1 MGQFS
6 SHNKVGNKQVVTAG
20 KAKNIQAKL
29 EVNQPGDQYEQ
40 EADAMAEKVIAA
52 ENDLKK
58 TATPTT
64 GLIGKSFQPSADKAA
79 PGGHNQRIMRK
90 GETGNYDLPV
100 SDSFV
105 TGLNSVTG
113 GSPLPDSTRE
123 TMEQL
128 FGADFSDVRIFADE
142 QAADLSKSI
151 QARAFTYNNKILF
164 NKGAYSTDTP
174 EGKKLLAHELT
185 HVLQQR
191 NGLHL
196 IQRDELIL
204 PPIETSRQV
213 WTQFEEAQ
221 RNFRRDEALRLAV
234 RLAGMH
240 IDLDDLNRFGLE
252 LSVYLMRNGRMTE
265 GLQVLQR
272 CEDFFWIRYVSIHPS
287 PHEFMES
294 YYIDQVRE
302 EGVQAAR
309 RQDWPTAFSI
319 LGIIVLYDQMELSF
333 ENSRNQPSSDE
344 DLRQR
349 MDSISPGLTP
359 RQRRREMEGIFYLGQ
374 LGASL
379 RSVFGYSAM
388 GSVYAAL
395 RQDLT
400 TFLRLQREAILAGDA
415 TLATEMG
422 NQHTNFM
429 AFLRT
434 NNLLLSGE
442 GLTMYSAE
450 SFNERGSVG
459 YVIYGN
465 NGEQEVVTPLPGTA
479 TPSELGFFPHY
490 HSSFERIVNDMEGQ
504 AQLLNDL
511 LAIPAIRS
519 AFPTG
524 VIDMTSLDTRIRI
537 WQMVYAHNSTGSNS
551 GAALTSTI
559 RTIERYLHHFTV
571 HTEYNIRDFGRS
583 YLDTN
588 FPTDLLGRSV
598 RDCGVYALTTAYE
611 IFRMGRGATPRLNL
625 SFKLVSMPEH
635 VTLLIENQD
644 DNTHYLVNNDAI
656 TGPNTGDWMTTV
668 AQAYSGV
675 FSRGFGITPSVAIDL
690 GTTGDTDRSFRSG
703 AWERYQASASWGFQ
717 TEPVSG
723 PSDTRSEEERGRDAY
738 VHYYQRT
745 QDFDRGCQRLV
756 GVMNALN
763 TRVQAAAAG
772 DRQAL
777 LNATL
782 NDATVAANVTALGII
797 YRFYGPS
804 AASSGIIVADA
815 MASARVRQHITGSMY
830 LYSMPSGTAVHPL
843 VRYAMAVLL
852 LESLG
857 TARTADQNAL
867 ITALNAT
874 PDFSTQLT
882 TYTTNRFP
890 VQFKQFK
897 DTVSNV
903 HEQEADAMAAQVV
916 GGGTGATQQVTPL
929 SGSQSQQLSVP
940 APSLSGHQQMAA
952 PSGGSA
958 LDTATQANMEGFFNA
973 DLSGVKVHS
982 GAEATGLNE
991 QWNAKAFTTGQDIYF
1006 NAGQYNPHSHAGEQL
1021 LAHELTHVV
1030 QQSSG
1035 GVGNAGIVQRQPNTQ
1050 LYFEKAGGIETLE
1063 MWVTNKFPVKDASDL
1078 GGEGNYY
1085 TNKGRLVIKTSQDT
1099 MEMEGLYSAIG
1110 AINADLEDGDAFF
1123 LRVTLDGDG
1132 SFYDAD
1138 DSDFDGFQFIFIPKD
1153 TSQQKYIEELKKYV
1167 EKKDKTVDG
1176 LRQNVLIT
1184 YRIIPQEEEEQKK
1197 KETPVTP
1204 KTPPPKPAPTNWGGI
1219 SKWFSEVQQ
1228 LVKGNGRTAGSYTGK
1243 FEATQL
1249 TLPEDAVP
1257 DELQFIK
1264 DKENREIIQVREN
1277 GYNSWIMATEFKG
1290 YLDDTQK
1297 EAGADFYYERIIS
1310 VAKSLAKRSPD
1321 DPNDPEHKA
1330 VANYD
1335 ESLTSSLES
1344 EDGKPI
1350 KYQLPALPAEII
1362 AEDQQPVNG
1371 TGTMAMRLKWENV
1384 SHHILGQITEAM
1396 ATKEYRWEIWDITDL
1411 YERQSEM
1418 EKNEGKKALADAQSA
1433 IETRPLAGDDNEG
1446 VVSEKMDHVGGDFD
1460 RALEELKQRKK
1471 DISADEEKA
1480 LNEGRYLDVVANELN
1495 KQLYGLDA
1503 LFTLGKV
1510 TLGAGAD
1517 FVADDEERSV
1527 HWTKKGV
1534 YIARCIAR
1542 IKTSKGEVIRVPS
1555 VATKI
1560 IKVQDT
1566 AEISREALDKPSKQL
1581 EDLRFNLAFLE
1592 AMPQDQVDP
1601 EQLKLLREK
1610 VKNLELYV
1618 GGDYA
1623 GLFEANIAQLEE
1635 RKKELEKKYDFM
1647 LQFDIGQGIIREV
1660 QRQIDQVKAQLALLK
1675 KRNQEHTYHSA
1686 EAVLVSSVTGQQYP
1700 LMLQITEPVS
1710 KGMQYYFYVSDVTTD
1725 QSHEEK
1731 GYASSESGALEN
1743 ALTAYSS
1750 VLAAEYGGGILSIRL
1765 PNVGW
1770 FKDNLTEEE
1779 RVKQIQIR
1787 THDWTTAKMNLER
1800 LAETIAMIGLVV
1812 TNPALVVVGA
1822 ALTAG
1827 LAADRIAKRISDNT
1841 FSWKD
1846 SQIIG
1851 DMVQILL
1858 SATMFLGKAA
1868 GQIQAIGSKLRY
1880 FEKYGK
1886 FFLLTEAQLK
1896 KIKDIATV
1904 SEDVLNAVS
1913 EVHGN
1918 ISIMDQFAT
1927 IQEKVKLG
1935 QMSNKDARTQMA
1947 GLMSSVLQN
1956 LGGKLKQH
1964 YSSGHMNTAAGEGN
1978 PDPAKKRGPYSE
1990 TEFQG
1995 LQDVLGSA
2003 AKAKDTNLQY
2013 TPEVIHNPEL
2023 KGNAARAR
2031 YRDNMLVLEV
2041 GPQVT
2046 PKIVEGHINTLATLQ
2061 KYEGALGSLRK
2072 LIDYINFLV
2081 TGKGPG
2087 KYGSEHFIATNE
2099 ITKLNEM
2106 IAGLRNLQTNMETGL
2121 ADALKN
2127 PDLQKGDEKAEAAR
2141 KQALEK
2147 INNDIA
2153 EYEKQIAEHTKNLGS
2168 LKPAKDTSIASGNT
2182 LAKGSTA
2189 DNPLKKGDADFF
2201 TDPQVG
2207 KTRYYEDEAGRVS
2220 RTTRISDD
2228 IFELEARLY
2237 ADQGIRADYQAY
2249 YSSKGLNEPGMELAH
2264 GIGPITSVESPQAIA
2279 NAAITV
2285 NQRVQKDIFEGHID
2299 ALRKNQDPN
2308 AQMRLVVRI
2317 ERAEIN
2323 GKPYLKSVKYE
2334 VLASKPGV
2342 QEQSILLA
2350 EVTIKNP
2357 ANKTPDA
2364 SEIDIT
2370 IRATGHPDQFLQDQ
2384 SGSSKP
2390 AQPVRN
2396 RSRSAKEVEV
2406 IPAKGRE
2413 YIAQVELLIQDLQKV
2428 NSNVHNRE
2436 VALFWAKA
2444 LQEDLGKLHATDRD
2458 KRVSNLSRDRIL
2470 NFNDTIASIF
2480 FNLPELKSIPNRKY
2494 KDTFNSK
2501 KIDDYIQ

>member
-6 SHNKVGNKQVVTAG
+6 SHNKVGNKQVVHAG
-20 KAKNIQAKL
+20 KGAPIQAKL

-40 EADAMAEKVIAA
+40 EADAMAEKVMAA

-58 TATPTT
+58 TAVPTT
-64 GLIGKSFQPSADKAA
+64 GLIGKSFQPSTDKTAA
-79 PGGHNQRIMRK
+79 GSHGPRIMRK
-90 GETGNYDLPV
+90 GETDNNHLSV
-100 SDSFV
+100 SNSFV
-105 TGLNSVTG
+105 TALDSVSG
-113 GSPLPDSTRE
+113 GSPLPDSTRA

-128 FGADFSDVRIFADE
+128 FGADFSGVRIFADE

-174 EGKKLLAHELT
+174 EGKRLLAHELT

-196 IQRDELIL
+196 IQRDELVL

-213 WTQFEEAQ
+213 WAQFEEAQ

-319 LGIIVLYDQMELSF
+319 LGIVVLYDQMELSF

-344 DLRQR
+344 DLRHR
-349 MDSISPGLTP
+349 MEGISPDITP
-359 RQRRREMEGIFYLGQ
+359 RERRREMEGIFYLGQ

-388 GSVYAAL
+388 GSVYASL

-400 TFLRLQREAILAGDA
+400 TFLRLQREAILAGNA

-511 LAIPAIRS
+511 LAIPAIRA

-537 WQMVYAHNSTGSNS
+537 WQMVYAHHYTGSNS

-690 GTTGDTDRSFRSG
+690 GTTGDADRSFRSG

-723 PSDTRSEEERGRDAY
+723 PGDTRSEEERGRDAY
-738 VHYYQRT
+738 VHYYERT

-782 NDATVAANVTALGII
+782 NDATVAANVNALGII

-815 MASARVRQHITGSMY
+815 MASARVRRHITGSIY
-830 LYSMPSGTAVHPL
+830 LYSMPSGTTVHPL

-857 TARTADQNAL
+857 TARTANQNAL

-874 PDFSTQLT
+874 PDFSRQLT

-890 VQFKQFK
+890 VQFKQFR
-897 DTVSNV
+897 DTVSDV

-916 GGGTGATQQVTPL
+916 GGGTVAAQPVTPL
-929 SGSQSQQLSVP
+929 SGSKSQQLSTP
-940 APSLSGHQQMAA
+940 APSLSGDQQMAA

-958 LDTATQANMEGFFNA
+958 LDATTQANMEGFFNA

-982 GAEATGLNE
+982 GAEAAGLND
-991 QWNAKAFTTGQDIYF
+991 QWNARAFTTGQDIYF
-1006 NAGQYNPHSHAGEQL
+1006 NAGQYNPHSHAGKQL

-1030 QQSSG
+1030 QQSSA
-1035 GVGNAGIVQRQPNTQ
+1035 GVGNAGIVQRKPNP
-1050 LYFEKAGGIETLE
+1050 LYFETTGIDKLE
-1063 MWVTNKFPVKDASDL
+1063 MWVSDAVTDRRETYNKSQHT
-1078 GGEGNYY
+1078 GE
-1085 TNKGRLVIKTSQDT
+1085 GRLVIETSKEKID
-1099 MEMEGLYSAIG
+1099 MEGKYYFVG
-1110 AINADLEDGDAFF
+1110 AVNSDLEDGKSFPLGF
-1123 LRVTLDGDG
+1123 YEGG
-1132 SFYDAD
+1132 GGWMFYDS
-1138 DSDFDGFQFIFIPKD
+1138 SDKTTPAPDMFGFIFVPKD
-1153 TSQQKYIEELKKYV
+1153 SSNEKYMEELKKYV
-1167 EKKDKTVDG
+1167 NKMDSLDEDKNPLNISIVYRQIRIKQEEKKEA
-1176 LRQNVLIT
+1176 
-1184 YRIIPQEEEEQKK
+1184 P
-1197 KETPVTP
+1197 TPVAP
-1204 KTPPPKPAPTNWGGI
+1204 KTPPKPAPTNWGGI
-1219 SKWFSEVQQ
+1219 TKWFSEVQQ

-1243 FEATQL
+1243 FEATQI
-1249 TLPEDAVP
+1249 TLPEDSVP

-1264 DKENREIIQVREN
+1264 DNENREIIQVREN
-1277 GYNSWIMATEFKG
+1277 GYNSWILATEFKG

-1297 EAGADFYYERIIS
+1297 GAAADFYYDRIIS
-1310 VAKSLAKRSPD
+1310 TAQSLAKRNPD
-1321 DPNDPEHKA
+1321 DPNDPTHTL
-1330 VANYD
+1330 VTDYD
-1335 ESLTSSLES
+1335 SLTSSLES

-1362 AEDQQPVNG
+1362 AEEQQPLNG
-1371 TGTMAMRLKWENV
+1371 TGVLAMKIKWEYV
-1384 SHHILGQITEAM
+1384 SNHPLGQITEAM
-1396 ATKEYRWEIWDITDL
+1396 AKKDYRWEIWDITDL
-1411 YERQSEM
+1411 YERQSEIGG
-1418 EKNEGKKALADAQSA
+1418 KEGKEAIKKAQED
-1433 IETRPLAGDDNEG
+1433 IETGPMAGSGTEG
-1446 VVSEKMDHVGGDFD
+1446 TVSEKMDHTGGDFQ
-1460 RALEELKQRKK
+1460 RALDELKQRKK
-1471 DISADEEKA
+1471 DINADEEKA
-1480 LNEGRYLDVVANELN
+1480 IKEGRLLDIVSNELN

-1510 TLGAGAD
+1510 ALGAGAD
-1517 FVADDEERSV
+1517 FVGDDEERSV
-1527 HWTKKGV
+1527 NWTRKGV
-1534 YIARCIAR
+1534 YIVRCIAR
-1542 IKTSKGEVIRVPS
+1542 IKTDKDEVIRVPS

-1566 AEISREALDKPSKQL
+1566 AEISREALDKPAKQL
-1581 EDLRFNLAFLE
+1581 EDLQFSLMFLE
-1592 AMPQDQVDP
+1592 AMPPNQTDQ
-1601 EQLKLLREK
+1601 EQLKLLRDK
-1610 VKNLELYV
+1610 VKSLGYYV
-1618 GGDYA
+1618 AGDYE
-1623 GLFEANIAQLEE
+1623 GLLKFN
-1635 RKKELEKKYDFM
+1635 KELLQEKKKKLEKDYAYM
-1647 LQFDIGQGIIREV
+1647 LQFDIGKGIIWEV
-1660 QRQIDQVKAQLALLK
+1660 DNQIEKVDKQLKLLEE
-1675 KRNQEHTYHSA
+1675 RNKGRTLYSA

-1700 LMLQITEPVS
+1700 LIIQISEPVS
-1710 KGMQYYFYVSDVTTD
+1710 KAMKYHCYLSDITTD
-1725 QSHEEK
+1725 K
-1731 GYASSESGALEN
+1731 GGQYEMYASTENDALDDV
-1743 ALTAYSS
+1743 LTKFSS
-1750 VLAAEYGGGILSIRL
+1750 DLAAEYGGGVLSIRL
-1765 PNVGW
+1765 PKKGW
-1770 FKDNLTEEE
+1770 FESNLTDEE

-1827 LAADRIAKRISDNT
+1827 LAADRIAKRISDGT
-1841 FSWKD
+1841 FEWD
-1846 SQIIG
+1846 SQVIG

-1868 GQIQAIGSKLRY
+1868 GQIQAIGNRLRY

-1904 SEDVLNAVS
+1904 SEDVLNALS

-1918 ISIMDQFAT
+1918 VSMLQEFANM
-1927 IQEKVKLG
+1927 QEQVKLG
-1935 QMSNKDARTQMA
+1935 NMNQTDARKKMA
-1947 GLMSSVLQN
+1947 GMMGSVMQN

-1964 YSSGHMNTAAGEGN
+1964 YSSGGGHEATSGGEDNTN
-1978 PDPAKKRGPYSE
+1978 PAKKRGPYSE

-1995 LQDVLGSA
+1995 LQDVLGNA
-2003 AKAKDTNLQY
+2003 AKTKEAGLLY
-2013 TPEVIHNPEL
+2013 TPDLVHNPEL
-2023 KGNAARAR
+2023 KGNEARAR
-2031 YRDNMLVLEV
+2031 YHDNMLVLEV
-2041 GPQVT
+2041 GPNVT
-2046 PKIVEGHINTLATLQ
+2046 PQIVEGHLKTLATLQ
-2061 KYEGALGSLRK
+2061 KYEGVIGNVRK
-2072 LIDYINFLV
+2072 LIDYVNFIV
-2081 TGKGPG
+2081 TGKGAG
-2087 KYGSEHFIATNE
+2087 KYGSEHFVATNE
-2099 ITKLNEM
+2099 ISKLQDM
-2106 IAGLRNLQTNMETGL
+2106 ITALRALQSRMEAGLTEAAN
-2121 ADALKN
+2121 N
-2127 PDLQKGDEKAEAAR
+2127 PDP
-2141 KQALEK
+2141 EK

-2153 EYEKQIAEHTKNLGS
+2153 EYEKQIAEHSQKLGS
-2168 LKPAKDTSIASGNT
+2168 LKPARDFSIASGNT
-2182 LAKGSTA
+2182 MVKGSSPA
-2189 DNPLKKGDADFF
+2189 SPLKKSDAEFY
-2201 TDPQVG
+2201 TDPRIG
-2207 KTRYYEDEAGRVS
+2207 ETRYYEDDAGRIS
-2220 RTTRISDD
+2220 RTTRISEN
-2228 IFELEARLY
+2228 IFEIQAMLHP
-2237 ADQGIRADYQAY
+2237 DQGIRADYQAY

-2264 GIGPITSVESPQAIA
+2264 GLGPISGVESPQAIA
-2279 NAAITV
+2279 NTAIAV
-2285 NQRVQKDIFEGHID
+2285 NQKVQKEILEGHID
-2299 ALRKNQDPN
+2299 SLRKNQDPN

-2317 ERAEIN
+2317 ERVEIG

-2334 VLASKPGV
+2334 VFASKPGV
-2342 QEQSILLA
+2342 QEQTIFHA
-2350 EVTIKNP
+2350 EVTIKDP
-2357 ANKTPDA
+2357 TNKTPDA
-2364 SEIDIT
+2364 SDIEVD
-2370 IRATGHPDQFLQDQ
+2370 IRPTGHPDEFLQDQ
-2384 SGSSKP
+2384 STATKSAK
-2390 AQPVRN
+2390 PVRN
-2396 RSRSAKEVEV
+2396 SSARKDSLD
-2406 IPAKGRE
+2406 PDKARE
-2413 YIAQVELLIQDLQKV
+2413 YVAQVELLIQDLKKV
-2428 NSNVHNRE
+2428 NSSSHNRDI
-2436 VALFWAKA
+2436 ALFWAKA
-2444 LQEDLGKLHATDRD
+2444 LQEDLVGLHASDRQ
-2458 KRVSNLSRDRIL
+2458 KRINNLTRDRIL
-2470 NFNDTIASIF
+2470 NFNETIESIF
-2480 FNLPELKSIPNRKY
+2480 YNLPELRTLPNRKY
-2494 KDTFNSK
+2494 NDTFNSK
-2501 KIDDYIQ
+2501 KIDEFIQ